1 MLKEIAI
8 FGAGLI
14 AGALGASYAIGWLE
28 EEEMQKRIEQEE
40 DNSPEIPSEE
50 GQPA

>member
-14 AGALGASYAIGWLE
+14 AGALGASYVIGWQE
-28 EEEMQKRIEQEE
+28 EEEMQRRIEQEKA
-40 DNSPEIPSEE
+40 NSPETPSEE